1 MKAIGI
7 ISTAALSLLLGLAAP
22 GYAGQE
28 KQGEPEKQAKPEQQH
43 AQQQKQTQPAK
54 QAKPEQQ
61 HAQQQKQAQPARQAK
76 PEQQRAQQ
84 QKQQDQRNQ
93 QRHAQQQKQQARQGG
108 ARAGSRIP
116 EDRFRANFGR
126 EHTFHVSQADY
137 RGHRFH
143 YGGYWFGFVDPW
155 PSNWLYTQNVY
166 VVDMNGVYYLCNPMY
181 PGVNIALS
189 CHTIAGHLSVVRG
202 ALRGMA
208 TVSASPLLGLVPLSV
223 TRKCRQCKE
232 RTVICSEQY

>member
-7 ISTAALSLLLGLAAP
+7 ISTAALFLLLGLAAP

-43 AQQQKQTQPAK
+43 AQQQKQAKPEQQHVQQQK
-54 QAKPEQQ
+54 QAKPEQQQQ
-61 HAQQQKQAQPARQAK
+61 HAQQQKQQDQNKQQQQHAQQQKQQDQNKQQQQHAQQQKRQDQNK
-76 PEQQRAQQ
+76 QQQQHAQQQKRQDQNKQQQQHAQQ
-84 QKQQDQRNQ
+84 QKQQDQRAGV
-93 QRHAQQQKQQARQGG
+93 RGG
-108 ARAGSRIP
+108 GRIP
-116 EDRFRANFGR
+116 EDRYRANFGR

-166 VVDMNGVYYLCNPMY
+166 VVDINGVYYLCNPMY

-189 CHTIAGHLSVVRG
+189 FTL
-202 ALRGMA
+202 
-208 TVSASPLLGLVPLSV
+208 
-223 TRKCRQCKE
+223 
-232 RTVICSEQY
+232 